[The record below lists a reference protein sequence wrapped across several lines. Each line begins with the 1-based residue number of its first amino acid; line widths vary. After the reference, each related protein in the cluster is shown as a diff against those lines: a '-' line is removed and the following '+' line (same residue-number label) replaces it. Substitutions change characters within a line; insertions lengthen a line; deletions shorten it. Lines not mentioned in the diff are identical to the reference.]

1 MAKPIR
7 RAWIVAALIAIS
19 SGAGAQTGTPPKPIP
34 APPIPAPPLLGPAP
48 PVTLGKIIP
57 PARPVLSIP
66 DAPDLVPVAIP
77 PPAEMIAADPTD
89 KTPPPPSGALTG
101 PTAMVSPGAADS
113 QIEEIGF
120 TIDPGSARLSQAADA
135 KLRDVAKS
143 LSQSPAARLEVRVF
157 SPSKQANSQSAARRL
172 SLSRYLAI
180 RDVLLHAGVAANR
193 IDGRPLASEPNEL
206 NPDRVELYIEH

>member
-1 MAKPIR
+1 MGKPVHR
-7 RAWIVAALIAIS
+7 WRIVAASIALS
-19 SGAGAQTGTPPKPIP
+19 TAAGAQTGTPPKPIP

-48 PVTLGKIIP
+48 RITLGTIIP

-66 DAPDLVPVAIP
+66 DAPDLAPVAIP
-77 PPAEMIAADPTD
+77 PIAQMIAADPMD
-89 KTPPPPSGALTG
+89 NTPPPLSAALTG
-101 PTAMVSPGAADS
+101 PTPMVSPGATDA

-120 TIDPGSARLSQAADA
+120 TIDPGGARISAAADA
-135 KLRDVAKS
+135 TLRDIAKS
-143 LSQSPAARLEVRVF
+143 MTQSPAARLEVRVF

-180 RDVLLHAGVAANR
+180 RDVLVQAGVAASR

-206 NPDRVELYIEH
+206 NPDRAELYIEH